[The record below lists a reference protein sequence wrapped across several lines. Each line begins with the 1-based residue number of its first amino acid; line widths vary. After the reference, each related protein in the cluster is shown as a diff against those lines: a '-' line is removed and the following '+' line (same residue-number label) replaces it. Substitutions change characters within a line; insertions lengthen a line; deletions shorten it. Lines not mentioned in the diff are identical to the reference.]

1 MSPEQIT
8 LIAKIKA
15 KQGLEE
21 TLKNELIALLEPTG
35 KEAGCIT
42 YNLHQNSEDRSL
54 FMFYENWTS
63 QQALDEHLQ
72 RPHLKAFL
80 AKADALLDGPLDL
93 TAWQML
99 V

>member
-8 LIAKIKA
+8 LIAKVKA
-15 KQGLEE
+15 KQGLED
-21 TLKNELIALLEPTG
+21 TLKSELLSLLEPTG

-42 YNLHQNSEDRSL
+42 YNLHQSAEDKSV

-72 RPHLKAFL
+72 TPHLKAFL
-80 AKADALLDGPLDL
+80 AKAESLLDGSLDL
-93 TAWQML
+93 TSWQML
-99 V
+99 E

>member
-1 MSPEQIT
+1 MSHEQIT
-8 LIAKIKA
+8 LIAKVKA

-42 YNLHQNSEDRSL
+42 YNLHQNSKHKSL
-54 FMFYENWTS
+54 FMFYENWIS

-80 AKADALLDGPLDL
+80 AKADALLDGSLDL
-93 TAWQML
+93 TTWQML
-99 V
+99 E

>member
-8 LIAKIKA
+8 LIAKVKA
-15 KQGLEE
+15 KEGLEE
-21 TLKNELIALLEPTG
+21 TLKNELITLLEPTG

-42 YNLHQNSEDRSL
+42 YNLHQNSEDKSL

-72 RPHLKAFL
+72 TPHLKAFL
-80 AKADALLDGPLDL
+80 AKADALLDGSLDL

-99 V
+99 E

>member
-8 LIAKIKA
+8 LIAKVKA
-15 KQGLEE
+15 KEGLEE
-21 TLKNELIALLEPTG
+21 TLKNELTALLEPTG

-42 YNLHQNSEDRSL
+42 YNLHQNSEDKSL

-72 RPHLKAFL
+72 TPHLKAFL

-99 V
+99 E